1 MSEPAARHLVE
12 ITYCRQCRWLARA
25 AWVAQELLT
34 TFEGELAGVT
44 LRPGS
49 GGVFDVVLDGEV
61 IHSRKAEGG
70 FAEMRELKQMIRDR
84 IAPERPLGHS
94 DKPVS

>member
-49 GGVFDVVLDGEV
+49 GGVFDVALDGEV

-84 IAPERPLGHS
+84 IAPERPPGHS

>member
-1 MSEPAARHLVE
+1 MSDPAPRHLIE

-49 GGVFDVVLDGEV
+49 GGIFDVALDGEV
-61 IHSRKAEGG
+61 IHSRKAAGG

-84 IAPERPLGHS
+84 VAPERPLGHS

>member
-49 GGVFDVVLDGEV
+49 GGVFDVALDGEV

-84 IAPERPLGHS
+84 IAPECPLGHS